1 VQVIEPLMA
10 KKTPA
15 SRNSE
20 PAMAPHAIISYDDT
34 VSDQDALALGR
45 VLAAAGSRLTLAY
58 VRHAIQIE
66 PATERLE
73 QDEARA
79 LLERGASRL
88 GSADAELRI
97 VVSAS
102 TSEGLTRLAREHAAD
117 LIVFG
122 SDYRTAPGHLDP
134 QHTARGLL
142 DGGSTA
148 VAFAPAGY
156 GRGRP
161 KIGTIGILDDPDDA
175 SLQTARGLAES
186 LGAAIVS
193 DERHPDLLVIASR
206 PEAAPGQ
213 VMLTGRAQNGIEDA
227 TCPVIV
233 VARGVPIEFAAP
245 VLTSS

>member
-1 VQVIEPLMA
+1 
-10 KKTPA
+10 
-15 SRNSE
+15 
-20 PAMAPHAIISYDDT
+20 MAPHAIISYDDT

-45 VLAAAGSRLTLAY
+45 VLATAGSRLTLAY

-73 QDEARA
+73 EDEARA

-88 GSADAELRI
+88 GSADTELRI

-134 QHTARGLL
+134 QHTARSLL
-142 DGGSTA
+142 NGGSTA

-161 KIGTIGILDDPDDA
+161 KIGTIGILDDPGDDA

-186 LGAAIVS
+186 LGAGIVS

-206 PEAAPGQ
+206 PEAAQGQ